1 MSQHAVAIKVGT
13 PLMTAHGADHSLS
26 CRIPALIAAQV
37 KDLINDGIHPYL
49 ISSGAV
55 GQGIDIL
62 YPSGTTRQQILEGLS
77 EEAAAM
83 RLRTCASVGQAAMMG
98 IWQAAFDDTIVSQ
111 HLITNRELETEEGT
125 AFAETLHDCMEQGI
139 VPIINENDGI
149 SDQEIRV
156 GDNDTLAARAAAALH
171 RLGKHSVSSLVL
183 LTHVEG
189 FFGESERLVG
199 RAAVTDIPLLRK
211 YVSSEVSDRS
221 TGGMGTKLDAAEIAG
236 AAGIDTFI
244 APGYRPNCV
253 PQALQGCIGT
263 HFFVAR

>member
-83 RLRTCASVGQAAMMG
+83 R